1 MANIGQ
7 RRAVL
12 PVIACKS
19 PINHRY
25 DIICSFLIISTIVE
39 QGYGWRF
46 TGFRIPLV
54 LNPVRAPLP
63 PPAPPIQPILPI
75 LANIGIHRAPR
86 ILRRRR
92 RRLARRRLRRLL
104 PRPLA
109 PWVSL

>member
-1 MANIGQ
+1 MADQTSTQQQREIPMANTGR

-12 PVIACKS
+12 PILA
-19 PINHRY
+19 
-25 DIICSFLIISTIVE
+25 FE

-63 PPAPPIQPILPI
+63 LPAPPILPIPPI
-75 LANIGIHRAPR
+75 LANIGIRRDPR
-86 ILRRRR
+86 IFRRRR
-92 RRLARRRLRRLL
+92 RRPVRRRLRRLL

>member
-1 MANIGQ
+1 MTDQTPPQQQRETPMANIGQ

-12 PVIACKS
+12 PVIA
-19 PINHRY
+19 
-25 DIICSFLIISTIVE
+25 LE